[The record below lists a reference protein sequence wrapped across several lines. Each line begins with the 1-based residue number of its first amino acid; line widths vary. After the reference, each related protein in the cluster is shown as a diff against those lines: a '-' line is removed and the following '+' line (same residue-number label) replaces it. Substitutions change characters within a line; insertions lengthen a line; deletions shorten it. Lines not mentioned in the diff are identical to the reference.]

1 MGTRRRR
8 VSVIY
13 FISKLVKWDDL
24 RMENISNPTQDE
36 IKKAAQALKDGH
48 LVAFPTETV
57 YGLGAD
63 ATNEKAVSRVYS
75 VKARPTDHPLIVHI
89 SSINQLAKWA
99 IDIPEYAIKLAEEF
113 WPGPMTLI
121 LKRSEIAKDFIT
133 GSQENVGVRV
143 PSHPVALALLS
154 EFEKLGGLGVAAPS
168 ANRFGSVSTTTSTAV
183 KDELGDLLN
192 TQDKILEGGQ
202 SKLGVESTI
211 INCLSFVPKFLRPGA
226 VTPSMINRLLGS
238 IDDSIKVESDV
249 KAPGMVLSHYSPKAK
264 VVIGGKTNPGDGFIA
279 LAKFQTPTGAI
290 RLAAPETIEQYSF
303 ELYEALRLADRKGLK
318 KIIVLPP
325 SGSEFALVIEDRL
338 TKASFKDFI
347 GGV

>member
-24 RMENISNPTQDE
+24 RMEIISNPRQDE

-63 ATNEKAVSRVYS
+63 ATNEKAVSRIYA

-89 SSINQLAKWA
+89 SSIDQLDRWA
-99 IDIPEYAIKLAEEF
+99 VDIPEYAMKLAKEF

-133 GSQENVGVRV
+133 GGQENVGVRV
-143 PSHPVALALLS
+143 PSHPVALGLLT

-168 ANRFGSVSTTTSTAV
+168 ANRFGKVSPTSSTDV
-183 KDELGDLLN
+183 QEELGKYLHGND
-192 TQDKILEGGQ
+192 QVIDGGKSKIGI
-202 SKLGVESTI
+202 ESTI
-211 INCLSFVPKFLRPGA
+211 ITCTSEFPLILRQGA
-226 VTPSMINRLLGS
+226 VTKTLISAKLG
-238 IDDSIKVESDV
+238 IDVGCSTELYNI
-249 KAPGMVLSHYSPKAK
+249 KAPGLLNSHYSPQAR
-264 VVIGGKTNPGDGFIA
+264 VILNRPAEPGEGFIA
-279 LAKFQTPTGAI
+279 MANFETPKDVI
-290 RLAAPETIEQYSF
+290 RLASPKTSEEFAHELYSSLRLGDKHKLETIVVSIQETDGLSKAI
-303 ELYEALRLADRKGLK
+303 YERL
-318 KIIVLPP
+318 I
-325 SGSEFALVIEDRL
+325 
-338 TKASFKDFI
+338 KAAATPKN
-347 GGV
+347 